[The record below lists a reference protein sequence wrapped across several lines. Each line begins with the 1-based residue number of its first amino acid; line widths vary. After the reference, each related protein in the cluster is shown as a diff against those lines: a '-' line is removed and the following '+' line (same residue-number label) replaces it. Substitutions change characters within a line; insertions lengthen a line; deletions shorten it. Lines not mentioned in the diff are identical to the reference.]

1 MAIMIEN
8 KSSKRSLI
16 VFVRFQHV
24 VSSNEISNVQIEE
37 DQSVNFIIIGY
48 QWSWNGKILKDFQR
62 PLICTCFNL
71 SKFETHVECSVN

>member
-1 MAIMIEN
+1 MAIMIKN

-16 VFVRFQHV
+16 VFVRFPHV
-24 VSSNEISNVQIEE
+24 VSSNEISNLQIEE
-37 DQSVNFIIIGY
+37 DQSVNFIIIGF

-71 SKFETHVECSVN
+71 SKFETQVECSVN